1 MGMWRRTVGRFGLD
15 LGDGG
20 PTLLDL
26 RFADDILIFA
36 TTYIDAGLLLDEL
49 VACLSQVGLVLNI
62 DKTKVMT
69 TEAQPPSFLSTPAGL
84 QIEILTNNHV
94 INGLAAC

>member
-1 MGMWRRTVGRFGLD
+1 MWRGTVGRLGLD
-15 LGDGG
+15 LGGG

-26 RFADDILIFA
+26 RFADILIFA

-49 VACLSQVGLVLNI
+49 VMCLSHVGLILNT
-62 DKTKVMT
+62 DETKVMT

-84 QIEILTNNHV
+84 NIEILDQKSCH
-94 INGLAAC
+94 ILYGLAAC